1 MPLALAMLRE
11 SPGLWPVWA
20 AAPRT
25 NAGVINEGVIR
36 PADLICP
43 SDRRRCP
50 DPQSQESLHTAP
62 QAAAP
67 DLQSVRRRNPAFRT
81 PALVTEN
88 LWFLVM
94 IISLCNFLRSLMFY
108 IVFIVACT

>member
-36 PADLICP
+36 PADRQVFKLFFEILLWP
-43 SDRRRCP
+43 KIGPQGVFWDEKERNRRRKR
-50 DPQSQESLHTAP
+50 Q
-62 QAAAP
+62 
-67 DLQSVRRRNPAFRT
+67 R
-81 PALVTEN
+81 
-88 LWFLVM
+88 
-94 IISLCNFLRSLMFY
+94 I
-108 IVFIVACT
+108 